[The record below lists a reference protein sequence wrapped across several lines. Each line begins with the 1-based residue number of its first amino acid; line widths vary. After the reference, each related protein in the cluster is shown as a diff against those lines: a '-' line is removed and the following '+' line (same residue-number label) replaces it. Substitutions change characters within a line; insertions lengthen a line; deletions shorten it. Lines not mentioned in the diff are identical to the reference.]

1 MPARRVLYALMRQLR
16 PEFAPLVALAGVGVI
31 LVQLIGVLL
40 NVSSTVENLISLAG
54 LEKENVEILIK
65 ALAVCVITQ
74 FASDVCYDNSF
85 SSAAAAVELAGRSGD
100 SPRHADDK
108 GCRRDSDRIDK
119 CMKRPFS
126 APSRR

>member
-1 MPARRVLYALMRQLR
+1 M
-16 PEFAPLVALAGVGVI
+16 I

-85 SSAAAAVELAGRSGD
+85 SSAAAAVELAGRVGAIALAM
-100 SPRHADDK
+100 PMIKAAAEIAI
-108 GCRRDSDRIDK
+108 GLIN
-119 CMKRPFS
+119 
-126 APSRR
+126 A

>member
-1 MPARRVLYALMRQLR
+1 MNIVKIVFLCLLAVLLYALMRQLR

-74 FASDVCYDNSF
+74 FAADVCYDNSL
-85 SSAAAAVELAGRSGD
+85 SSAAAAVELAGRVGAIALAM
-100 SPRHADDK
+100 PMIKAAAEIAI
-108 GCRRDSDRIDK
+108 GLIN
-119 CMKRPFS
+119 
-126 APSRR
+126 A

>member
-1 MPARRVLYALMRQLR
+1 MNIVKIVFLCLLAVLLYALMRQLR

-31 LVQLIGVLL
+31 LLQLIGVLL

-74 FASDVCYDNSF
+74 FAADVCYDNSF
-85 SSAAAAVELAGRSGD
+85 SSAAAAVELAGRVGAIALAM
-100 SPRHADDK
+100 PMIKAAAEIAI
-108 GCRRDSDRIDK
+108 GLIN
-119 CMKRPFS
+119 
-126 APSRR
+126 A

>member
-1 MPARRVLYALMRQLR
+1 MNIVKIVFLCLLAVLLYALMRQLR
-16 PEFAPLVALAGVGVI
+16 PEFAPLVALVGVGVI

-85 SSAAAAVELAGRSGD
+85 SSAAAAVELAGRVGAIALAM
-100 SPRHADDK
+100 PMIKAAAEIAI
-108 GCRRDSDRIDK
+108 GLIN
-119 CMKRPFS
+119 
-126 APSRR
+126 A

>member
-1 MPARRVLYALMRQLR
+1 MNIVKIVFLCLLAVLLYALMRQLR
-16 PEFAPLVALAGVGVI
+16 PEFAPLVALVGVGVI

-74 FASDVCYDNSF
+74 FAADVCYDNSF
-85 SSAAAAVELAGRSGD
+85 SSAAAAVELAGRVGAVALAM
-100 SPRHADDK
+100 PMIKAAAEIAI
-108 GCRRDSDRIDK
+108 GLIN
-119 CMKRPFS
+119 
-126 APSRR
+126 A

>member
-1 MPARRVLYALMRQLR
+1 MNIVKIVFLCLLAVLLYALMRQLR
-16 PEFAPLVALAGVGVI
+16 PEFAPLVALAWVGVI

-85 SSAAAAVELAGRSGD
+85 SSAAAAVELAGRVGAIALAM
-100 SPRHADDK
+100 PMIKAAAEIAI
-108 GCRRDSDRIDK
+108 GLIN
-119 CMKRPFS
+119 
-126 APSRR
+126 A

>member
-1 MPARRVLYALMRQLR
+1 MNIVKIVFLCLLAVLLYAIMRQLR

-85 SSAAAAVELAGRSGD
+85 SSAAAAVELAGRVGAIALAM
-100 SPRHADDK
+100 PMIKAAAEIAI
-108 GCRRDSDRIDK
+108 GLIN
-119 CMKRPFS
+119 
-126 APSRR
+126 A

>member
-1 MPARRVLYALMRQLR
+1 MNIVKIVFLCLLAVLLYALMRQLR

-74 FASDVCYDNSF
+74 FAADVCYDNSF
-85 SSAAAAVELAGRSGD
+85 SSAAAAVELAGRVGAIALAM
-100 SPRHADDK
+100 PMIKATAEIAI
-108 GCRRDSDRIDK
+108 GLIN
-119 CMKRPFS
+119 
-126 APSRR
+126 A

>member
-1 MPARRVLYALMRQLR
+1 MNIVKIVFLCLLAVLLYALMRQLR

-74 FASDVCYDNSF
+74 FAADVCYDNTF
-85 SSAAAAVELAGRSGD
+85 SSAAAAVELAGRVGAIALAM
-100 SPRHADDK
+100 PMIKAAAEIAI
-108 GCRRDSDRIDK
+108 GLIN
-119 CMKRPFS
+119 
-126 APSRR
+126 A

>member
-1 MPARRVLYALMRQLR
+1 MNIVKIVFLCLLAVLLYALMRQLR

-40 NVSSTVENLISLAG
+40 NVSSTVENLINLAG

-85 SSAAAAVELAGRSGD
+85 SSAAAAVELAGRVGAIALAM
-100 SPRHADDK
+100 PMIKAAAEIAI
-108 GCRRDSDRIDK
+108 GLIN
-119 CMKRPFS
+119 
-126 APSRR
+126 A

>member
-1 MPARRVLYALMRQLR
+1 MNIVKIVFLCLLAVLLYALMRQLR

-54 LEKENVEILIK
+54 LEKENVEMLIK

-74 FASDVCYDNSF
+74 FAADVCYDNSF
-85 SSAAAAVELAGRSGD
+85 SSAAAAVELAGRVGAIALAM
-100 SPRHADDK
+100 PMIKAAEIAI
-108 GCRRDSDRIDK
+108 GLIN
-119 CMKRPFS
+119 
-126 APSRR
+126 A

>member
-1 MPARRVLYALMRQLR
+1 MNIVKIVFLCLLAVLLYALMRQLR

-74 FASDVCYDNSF
+74 FAADVCYDNSF
-85 SSAAAAVELAGRSGD
+85 SSAAAAVELAGRVGAIAIAM
-100 SPRHADDK
+100 PMIKAAAEIAI
-108 GCRRDSDRIDK
+108 GLIN
-119 CMKRPFS
+119 
-126 APSRR
+126 A

>member
-1 MPARRVLYALMRQLR
+1 MNIVKIVFLCLLAVLLFALMRQLR

-74 FASDVCYDNSF
+74 FAADVCYDNSF
-85 SSAAAAVELAGRSGD
+85 SSAAAAVELAGRVGAIALAM
-100 SPRHADDK
+100 PMIKAAAEIAI
-108 GCRRDSDRIDK
+108 GLIN
-119 CMKRPFS
+119 
-126 APSRR
+126 A

>member
-1 MPARRVLYALMRQLR
+1 MNIVKIVFLCLLAVLLYALMRQLR

-54 LEKENVEILIK
+54 LEKENVESTYK

-74 FASDVCYDNSF
+74 FASTCAMIIRSPRQRRPWR
-85 SSAAAAVELAGRSGD
+85 LAGRVGAIALAM
-100 SPRHADDK
+100 PMIKAAAEIAI
-108 GCRRDSDRIDK
+108 GLIN
-119 CMKRPFS
+119 
-126 APSRR
+126 A

>member
-1 MPARRVLYALMRQLR
+1 MNIVKTVFLCLLAVLLYALMRQLR

-74 FASDVCYDNSF
+74 FAADVCYDNSF
-85 SSAAAAVELAGRSGD
+85 SSAAAAVELAGRVGAIALAM
-100 SPRHADDK
+100 PMIKAAAEIAI
-108 GCRRDSDRIDK
+108 GLIN
-119 CMKRPFS
+119 
-126 APSRR
+126 A

>member
-1 MPARRVLYALMRQLR
+1 MNIVKIVFLCLLAVLLYTLMRQLR

-85 SSAAAAVELAGRSGD
+85 SSAAAAVELAGRVGAIALAM
-100 SPRHADDK
+100 PMIKAAAEIAI
-108 GCRRDSDRIDK
+108 GLIN
-119 CMKRPFS
+119 
-126 APSRR
+126 A

>member
-1 MPARRVLYALMRQLR
+1 MNIVKIVFLCLLAVLLYALMRQLR

-40 NVSSTVENLISLAG
+40 NVSSTFENLISLAG

-74 FASDVCYDNSF
+74 FAADVCYDNSF
-85 SSAAAAVELAGRSGD
+85 SSAAAAVELAGRVGAIALAM
-100 SPRHADDK
+100 PMIKAAAEIAI
-108 GCRRDSDRIDK
+108 GLIN
-119 CMKRPFS
+119 
-126 APSRR
+126 A

>member
-1 MPARRVLYALMRQLR
+1 MNIVKIVFLCLLAVLLYAPMRQLR

-74 FASDVCYDNSF
+74 FAADVCYDNSF
-85 SSAAAAVELAGRSGD
+85 SSAAAAVELAGRVGAIALAM
-100 SPRHADDK
+100 PMIKAAAEIAI
-108 GCRRDSDRIDK
+108 GLIN
-119 CMKRPFS
+119 
-126 APSRR
+126 A

>member
-1 MPARRVLYALMRQLR
+1 MNIVKIVFLCLLAVLLYALMRQLR

-74 FASDVCYDNSF
+74 FAADVCYDNSV
-85 SSAAAAVELAGRSGD
+85 SSAAAAVELAGRVGAIALAM
-100 SPRHADDK
+100 PMIKAAAEIAI
-108 GCRRDSDRIDK
+108 GLIN
-119 CMKRPFS
+119 
-126 APSRR
+126 A

>member
-1 MPARRVLYALMRQLR
+1 MNIVKIVFLCLLAVLLYALMRQLR

-54 LEKENVEILIK
+54 LEKENVEKLIK

-74 FASDVCYDNSF
+74 FAADVCYDNSF
-85 SSAAAAVELAGRSGD
+85 SSAAAAVELAGRVGAIALAM
-100 SPRHADDK
+100 PMIKAAAEIAI
-108 GCRRDSDRIDK
+108 GLIN
-119 CMKRPFS
+119 
-126 APSRR
+126 A

>member
-1 MPARRVLYALMRQLR
+1 MNIVKIVFLCLLAVLLYALMRQLR

-40 NVSSTVENLISLAG
+40 NVSSTVENLISLVG

-85 SSAAAAVELAGRSGD
+85 SSAAAAVELAGRVGAIALAM
-100 SPRHADDK
+100 PMIKAAAEIAI
-108 GCRRDSDRIDK
+108 GLIN
-119 CMKRPFS
+119 
-126 APSRR
+126 A

>member
-1 MPARRVLYALMRQLR
+1 MNIVKIVFLCLLAVLLYALMRQLR

-74 FASDVCYDNSF
+74 FAADVCYDNSL
-85 SSAAAAVELAGRSGD
+85 SSAAAAVELAGRVGAVALAM
-100 SPRHADDK
+100 PMIKAAAEIAI
-108 GCRRDSDRIDK
+108 GLIN
-119 CMKRPFS
+119 
-126 APSRR
+126 A

>member
-1 MPARRVLYALMRQLR
+1 MNIVKIVFLCLLAVLLYALMRQLR

-74 FASDVCYDNSF
+74 FAADVCYDNSF
-85 SSAAAAVELAGRSGD
+85 SSAAAAVELAGRVGAIALAM
-100 SPRHADDK
+100 PMIKAAVEIAI
-108 GCRRDSDRIDK
+108 GLIN
-119 CMKRPFS
+119 
-126 APSRR
+126 A

>member
-1 MPARRVLYALMRQLR
+1 MNIVKIVFLCLLAVLLYALMRQLR

-40 NVSSTVENLISLAG
+40 NVSSTIENLISLAG

-85 SSAAAAVELAGRSGD
+85 SSAAAAVELAGRVGAIALAM
-100 SPRHADDK
+100 PMIKAAAEIAI
-108 GCRRDSDRIDK
+108 GLIN
-119 CMKRPFS
+119 
-126 APSRR
+126 A

>member
-1 MPARRVLYALMRQLR
+1 MNIVKIVFLCLLAVLLYALMRQLR

-40 NVSSTVENLISLAG
+40 NVSSTIENLISLAG

-74 FASDVCYDNSF
+74 FAADVCYDNSF
-85 SSAAAAVELAGRSGD
+85 SSAAAAVELAGRVGAIALAM
-100 SPRHADDK
+100 PMIKAAAEIAI
-108 GCRRDSDRIDK
+108 GLIN
-119 CMKRPFS
+119 
-126 APSRR
+126 A

>member
-1 MPARRVLYALMRQLR
+1 MNIVKIVFLCLLAVLLYALMRQLR
-16 PEFAPLVALAGVGVI
+16 PEFAPFVALAGVGVI

-74 FASDVCYDNSF
+74 FAADVCYDNSF
-85 SSAAAAVELAGRSGD
+85 SSAAAAVELAGRVGAIALAM
-100 SPRHADDK
+100 PMIKAAAEIAI
-108 GCRRDSDRIDK
+108 GLIN
-119 CMKRPFS
+119 
-126 APSRR
+126 A

>member
-1 MPARRVLYALMRQLR
+1 MNIVKIVFLCLLAVLLYALMRQLR

-85 SSAAAAVELAGRSGD
+85 SSAAAAVELAGRVGAIGLAM
-100 SPRHADDK
+100 PMIKAAAEIAI
-108 GCRRDSDRIDK
+108 GLIN
-119 CMKRPFS
+119 
-126 APSRR
+126 A

>member
-1 MPARRVLYALMRQLR
+1 MNIVKIVFLCLLAVLLYALMRQLR
-16 PEFAPLVALAGVGVI
+16 PEFAPLVALAGVGMI

-74 FASDVCYDNSF
+74 FAADVCYDNSF
-85 SSAAAAVELAGRSGD
+85 SSAAAAVELAGRVGAIALAM
-100 SPRHADDK
+100 PMIKAAAEIAI
-108 GCRRDSDRIDK
+108 GLIN
-119 CMKRPFS
+119 
-126 APSRR
+126 A

>member
-1 MPARRVLYALMRQLR
+1 MNIVKIVFLCLLAVLLYALMRQLR

-74 FASDVCYDNSF
+74 FAADVCYDNSF
-85 SSAAAAVELAGRSGD
+85 SSAAAAVELAGRVGAIALAM
-100 SPRHADDK
+100 PMIKAAAK
-108 GCRRDSDRIDK
+108 IAIGLIN
-119 CMKRPFS
+119 
-126 APSRR
+126 A